1 MARLKQMLNN
11 IYDTSVINITNQ
23 FEPRHFVNGNNNV
36 TITCSLE
43 NQPLETLKEIYGL
56 CVPLKPSMLF

>member
-1 MARLKQMLNN
+1 MARLKQMVIN
-11 IYDTSVINITNQ
+11 IYDSSVINITNQ

-43 NQPLETLKEIYGL
+43 NQPLETLK
-56 CVPLKPSMLF
+56 